1 MKSEKTPKTCKKCSK
16 PINELEFCDNCF
28 IDVVFKR
35 IRKFLRSKAYISK
48 GDSILVIDELTR
60 KVLPEI
66 INLPINVKFKAVHFK
81 GLNIA
86 ADFKISINF
95 VKVREYSHGYS
106 YPTINVRDYT
116 KETRKLIETSKASNQ
131 KIIIP
136 LCLDDIEKE
145 YLAHI
150 FSGKPTEFRFKLDDS
165 IIPLFI
171 SLTKEEL
178 SRLAKLYHIKF
189 VYFNEPINNFLDKL
203 EQEFLGTKFNIK
215 KSIF

>member
-1 MKSEKTPKTCKKCSK
+1 MAENSAKSEKIQKTCKKCSK

-66 INLPINVKFKAVHFK
+66 INIPVKIEFKSVN
-81 GLNIA
+81 LNNL
-86 ADFKISINF
+86 NF
-95 VKVREYSHGYS
+95 
-106 YPTINVRDYT
+106 NNLNT
-116 KETRKLIETSKASNQ
+116 KETRKLIDSSKASNQ

-150 FSGKPTEFRFKLDDS
+150 FAGKSTKFRSRFKFGANKT
-165 IIPLFI
+165 IIPLYL

-178 SRLAKLYHIKF
+178 IRLAKLYHLEF
-189 VYFNEPINNFLDKL
+189 VYINEPINDFLDKL
-203 EQEFLGTKFNIK
+203 EQEFSGTKFNIK
-215 KSIF
+215 KSVF